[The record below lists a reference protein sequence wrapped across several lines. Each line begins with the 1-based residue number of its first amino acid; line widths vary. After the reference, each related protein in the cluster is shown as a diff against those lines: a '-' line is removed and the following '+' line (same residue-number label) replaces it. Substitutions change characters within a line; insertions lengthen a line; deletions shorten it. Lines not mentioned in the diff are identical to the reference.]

1 MAIRWAELRLRA
13 RACARKVINRIHGNK
28 SKQAYY
34 KRSMAL
40 RLRTRALGSRR
51 VFPSQLDRTVIGL
64 QVIFKESRSHERNLE
79 KSLFTFEQTFIVK

>member
-1 MAIRWAELRLRA
+1 
-13 RACARKVINRIHGNK
+13 
-28 SKQAYY
+28 
-34 KRSMAL
+34 MAL